1 MTVTEPQPGPQAEQ
15 QSDRER
21 RTIYLVVGAVIVV
34 LLVISLFTYRSKQST
49 EQAQQKANQLIAALH
64 AAGAPTPTQQQIV
77 TVLGDDG
84 GAVCKDPSGALSKA
98 TLLGQLMNG
107 AAGPGMRPV
116 IADNRVV
123 KGELAIIKI
132 YCPDQLPSFQEFV
145 NSLNLD
151 NVVKG

>member
-1 MTVTEPQPGPQAEQ
+1 MTATERTVQ
-15 QSDRER
+15 QEPANREH
-21 RTIYLVVGAVIVV
+21 RTMYIIIAAVFVV
-34 LLVISLFTYRSKQST
+34 LLIVTLFTHRSKVSNQ
-49 EQAQQKANQLIAALH
+49 QAEQKANQLIAALTQS
-64 AAGAPTPTQQQIV
+64 GLPAPTRQQIV

-84 GAVCKDPSGALSKA
+84 GAVCDDPSGSLRQSIF
-98 TLLGQLMNG
+98 LGQLMNG

-145 NSLNLD
+145 NGLNLD
-151 NVVKG
+151 NTVKGG

>member
-1 MTVTEPQPGPQAEQ
+1 MTVTEQPTH
-15 QSDRER
+15 REPTHR
-21 RTIYLVVGAVIVV
+21 EHRTMYIIIAAVFVV
-34 LLVISLFTYRSKQST
+34 LLVVSLFTHRAKEST
-49 EQAQQKANQLIAALH
+49 EQAQAKANQLILALK
-64 AAGAPTPTQQQIV
+64 AAGLPAPNQDQVV

-84 GAVCKDPSGALSKA
+84 GAVCDDPSGALRKSIF
-98 TLLGQLMNG
+98 LGQLMNG

-145 NSLNLD
+145 NGLNLD
-151 NVVKG
+151 NTVKS